1 MRRWLTAIQV
11 TGLWLSGDAAAQN
24 AAERLRLQPVPKL
37 DANLKTGPEVGSR
50 IPSFEV
56 KDQDGRKRTFESI
69 RGPKGALLM
78 FVRSADW

>member
-1 MRRWLTAIQV
+1 VRSSLTTILAA
-11 TGLWLSGDAAAQN
+11 GLWLSGGAVAQN
-24 AAERLRLQPVPKL
+24 AERPRLRPVPKL
-37 DANLKTGPEVGSR
+37 DKNLKTGPAVGNR

-56 KDQDGRKRTFESI
+56 RDQGGRKRTFESI

>member
-1 MRRWLTAIQV
+1 MRSSLTAILAA
-11 TGLWLSGDAAAQN
+11 GLWLSGGTAAQD
-24 AAERLRLQPVPKL
+24 AERPRLRPVPKL
-37 DANLKTGPEVGSR
+37 DENVKTGPAVGSR

-56 KDQDGRKRTFESI
+56 KDQDGRKRSFESI